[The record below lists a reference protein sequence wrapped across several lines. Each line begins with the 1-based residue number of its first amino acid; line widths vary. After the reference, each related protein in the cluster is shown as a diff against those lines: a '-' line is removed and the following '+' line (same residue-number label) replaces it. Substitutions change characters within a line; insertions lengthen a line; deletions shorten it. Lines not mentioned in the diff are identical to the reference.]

1 MEYQNKTRFRDI
13 INAKNAKATLSKLG
27 FQSKRNTQYI
37 FLLR

>member
-1 MEYQNKTRFRDI
+1 MEHQIKQDSETSLMQ
-13 INAKNAKATLSKLG
+13 KMLKATLSKLG